1 MNIIELQGNLT
12 ANPEVKTTKSG
23 KTLTT
28 FSVAVN
34 KLYTMKNGQR
44 GKKTSYFRVVA
55 WETLGKAASYLVKGQ
70 NVVIRGSADPQNWQ
84 DSEGKW
90 RQSNEVTASSISI
103 PITYL
108 FRELVKDQGVF
119 QAGMNHDAAK
129 EETVATEAPASM
141 ASVSKEDNDPW
152 TGFGKR
158 EPEGGSASPV
168 EPGKPLM

>member
-1 MNIIELQGNLT
+1 MNTIELQGNLT

-28 FSVAVN
+28 FTVAVN

-119 QAGMNHDAAK
+119 QVEMKSDGTKGEIVTKGTPAAMTGDTK
-129 EETVATEAPASM
+129 EE
-141 ASVSKEDNDPW
+141 NDPW

-158 EPEGGSASPV
+158 EPEGSSASPA